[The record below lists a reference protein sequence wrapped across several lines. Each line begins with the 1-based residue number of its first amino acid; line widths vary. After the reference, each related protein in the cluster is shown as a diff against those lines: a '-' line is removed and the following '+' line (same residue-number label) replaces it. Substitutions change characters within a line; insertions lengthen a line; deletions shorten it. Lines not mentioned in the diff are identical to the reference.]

1 MTLEELNELGS
12 GHLPGLLGIEILA
25 ASRGSLDSRLLIGQ
39 HHLAPNGRLHAAT
52 MVALADTSCGYACRF
67 LLPEDARNFATI
79 ELKSNFVGTVIEGAI
94 RCEARVV
101 HAGRSTQVWDAE
113 IRSEADRRLLAV
125 FRCTQM
131 VIY

>member
-1 MTLEELNELGS
+1 
-12 GHLPGLLGIEILA
+12 
-25 ASRGSLDSRLLIGQ
+25 
-39 HHLAPNGRLHAAT
+39 
-52 MVALADTSCGYACRF
+52 
-67 LLPEDARNFATI
+67 
-79 ELKSNFVGTVIEGAI
+79 LKSNFVGTVIEGAI